1 MGPVNAFHRIF
12 GSGPVGTVVSLV
24 LLAAAW
30 RLERELPG
38 LALGVPAPLR
48 IAVLAVTSVAAVG
61 VIVWSLRSLP
71 PAARGR
77 DVVDAGIYRW
87 VRHPLYAAFLSL
99 FNFGLA
105 IYLDHLVYVAWA
117 LGLHPVWHGLIRFE
131 ERLMLET
138 FGDRYAE
145 YARRTGRFLPRFGS
159 GGASPEP
166 G

>member
-1 MGPVNAFHRIF
+1 MNAFQRIF
-12 GSGPVGTVVSLV
+12 GSGPVGTVASLV
-24 LLAAAW
+24 LFVGAW

-38 LALGVPAPLR
+38 LALNLPVHLR
-48 IAVLAVTSVAAVG
+48 IAVLVVTSVAAVG

-77 DVVDAGIYRW
+77 DVVEAGIYRW

-117 LGLHPVWHGLIRFE
+117 LLLHPVWHGLVRFE
-131 ERLMLET
+131 ERLMLEG
-138 FGDRYAE
+138 FGHRYAE
-145 YARRTGRFLPRFGS
+145 YARRTGRFLPRLGS
-159 GGASPEP
+159 R
-166 G
+166 